1 MPMPEDIPAIT
12 PVDISSGG
20 GRFSGLF
27 AERKAEEGVATSSSK
42 ADHFRDLQGSQACQ
56 YLVLGISRCIGFVL
70 FF

>member
-42 ADHFRDLQGSQACQ
+42 ADHFRDKGAKHAST
-56 YLVLGISRCIGFVL
+56 L
-70 FF
+70 FWV